1 MQYAPA
7 SGTPAVSDVIVV
19 GRGANGCAAA
29 LGLAQ
34 AGLRVTLVGP
44 EPPPEPSDWDPRI
57 YALSPASRALLER
70 LRVWPALD
78 TTRMAGIQRMRV
90 FPDSRPD
97 APELGFSAH
106 EAGVPALA
114 WVLEGRQL
122 TRALHQAVGFSGL
135 TLRAAQV
142 LQARTSPQAAEVEL
156 DDGTCLR
163 ARLLVAADGA
173 GSPVRAML
181 GIPVSERAYPQRAV
195 VANFACARGHADQAW
210 QWFGDHG
217 VLALLPLPGDRC
229 SIVWSAPEPLADEL
243 LSLSS
248 EGFALRVAEAAQGVV
263 GALCPL
269 GPAQAFPLRL
279 IRAERMVVPRALLL
293 GDAAHAVHPLA
304 GQGLNLGF
312 GDVTELLS
320 VIAGREPFRDLGDHL
335 LLRRYERARREPV
348 LAMAFATDGLQRLF
362 DAGSAASL
370 PAALQPLRA
379 LRETGWRLVAGTPWL
394 RRRLIRHAV
403 S

>member
-1 MQYAPA
+1 MIA
-7 SGTPAVSDVIVV
+7 
-19 GRGANGCAAA
+19 
-29 LGLAQ
+29 
-34 AGLRVTLVGP
+34 
-44 EPPPEPSDWDPRI
+44 
-57 YALSPASRALLER
+57 
-70 LRVWPALD
+70 
-78 TTRMAGIQRMRV
+78 
-90 FPDSRPD
+90 
-97 APELGFSAH
+97 
-106 EAGVPALA
+106 
-114 WVLEGRQL
+114 
-122 TRALHQAVGFSGL
+122 
-135 TLRAAQV
+135 
-142 LQARTSPQAAEVEL
+142 
-156 DDGTCLR
+156 
-163 ARLLVAADGA
+163 
-173 GSPVRAML
+173 
-181 GIPVSERAYPQRAV
+181 
-195 VANFACARGHADQAW
+195 
-210 QWFGDHG
+210 
-217 VLALLPLPGDRC
+217 
-229 SIVWSAPEPLADEL
+229 APEPLADEL

-263 GALCPL
+263 GALCSL

>member
-1 MQYAPA
+1 MPNTPA

-34 AGLRVTLVGP
+34 SGLRVTLVGP
-44 EPPPEPSDWDPRI
+44 EPAPEPAEWDPRI
-57 YALSPASRALLER
+57 YALSPASRALLEQ
-70 LRVWPALD
+70 LRVWSALD
-78 TTRMAGIQRMRV
+78 ASRMAEIQRMRV
-90 FPDSRPD
+90 FPDNRPG

-122 TRALHQAVGFSGL
+122 TRVLHQAVGFSGL
-135 TLRAAQV
+135 SLRTGQV
-142 LQARTSPQAAEVEL
+142 LQASAGPQAIEVEL
-156 DDGTCLR
+156 HDGTRLR

-173 GSPVRAML
+173 ASPVRGML
-181 GIPVSERAYPQRAV
+181 GIPVTERAYPQRAV
-195 VANFACARGHADQAW
+195 VANVACERPHGDQAW

-217 VLALLPLPGDRC
+217 VLALLPLPGDRA
-229 SIVWSAPEPLADEL
+229 SLVWSAPEPLADEL
-243 LSLSS
+243 LALSAD
-248 EGFALRVAEAAQGVV
+248 EFALRVSEAAQGV
-263 GALCPL
+263 L
-269 GPAQAFPLRL
+269 GHLQLLDAPRAFPLRL
-279 IRAERMVVPRALLL
+279 VRASRMVAPRALLL

-312 GDVTELLS
+312 GDVAELLS
-320 VIAGREPFRDLGDHL
+320 VIGGRERFRDLGDHL
-335 LLRRYERARREPV
+335 LLRRYERARSEPV
-348 LAMAFATDGLQRLF
+348 LAMAWATDGLQRLF
-362 DAGSAASL
+362 DASPDATL

-379 LRETGWRLVAGTPWL
+379 LRETGWRMVAGAPWL